1 MQIAK
6 IGTKNYML
14 LPGGILLVDPEPD
27 LLAAHS
33 QLLIAAGEYVA
44 ASGGRSKA
52 SALCTA
58 EVSVA
63 ILSETLGAGT
73 LEMLAQQIRRNWPNA
88 VILLFGNTKVTL
100 SSWLY
105 DDAINAYCRPE
116 ELLSLLHLLQQR
128 SESKATQNP
137 PRIASIPYGLLGRG
151 WMLRRSAPH
160 EDDLLEDV
168 ATVSEELPLD
178 RDLPADEHA
187 RRSAALS
194 NVAMPGPVFEPKTLV
209 AKPR

>member
-6 IGTKNYML
+6 IGAKNYML

-44 ASGGRSKA
+44 ASGGRCN

-100 SSWLY
+100 SSWSY
-105 DDAINAYCRPE
+105 DDAINVYCRPE

-160 EDDLLEDV
+160 EDDSLEDV

-194 NVAMPGPVFEPKTLV
+194 NVAMSGPVFEQKTLV
-209 AKPR
+209 ARSR